1 LIPVGKPSAAL
12 DPFGLFVGFIIL
24 VNIISTFMRRAR
36 QQARSA
42 NAPQANASPP
52 TSLSPL
58 DDAMRKST
66 ADLAAAREAQR
77 ARLARAMQAAQA
89 RVQRPVVATASA
101 QAPAPMV
108 QAAAVMAAP
117 PASETL
123 PAYDFDMGAFSTISA
138 PVSTVD
144 ATPLAPAAFPVL
156 GSSLTGMQLFVA
168 SAIVGP
174 PAALRTVG
182 HTPAGW

>member
-1 LIPVGKPSAAL
+1 MIPVGKPSAAL

-42 NAPQANASPP
+42 NAPQANAPAP
-52 TSLSPL
+52 SLSPL
-58 DDAMRKST
+58 DDAMRKPA

-89 RVQRPVVATASA
+89 RIQRPVVATAGV
-101 QAPAPMV
+101 QAPAPIV
-108 QAAAVMAAP
+108 QAAAAMPP

-123 PAYDFDMGAFSTISA
+123 PAYDFDMGSFSTISA
-138 PVSTVD
+138 PVSAVD
-144 ATPLAPAAFPVL
+144 ASSPAPAAFPVL